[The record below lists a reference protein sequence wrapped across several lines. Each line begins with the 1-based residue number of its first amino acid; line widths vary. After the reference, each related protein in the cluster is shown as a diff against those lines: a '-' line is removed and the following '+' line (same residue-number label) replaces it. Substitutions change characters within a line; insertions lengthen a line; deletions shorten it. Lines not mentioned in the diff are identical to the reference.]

1 MTEEEWLAAKAT
13 FPWRHQVAHNGIG
26 GQVFVFDK
34 SGVEVP
40 LFTMIAVT
48 ERLTVAIANKA
59 ARAAEEAK
67 E

>member
-1 MTEEEWLAAKAT
+1 MTEEEWQKAKST
-13 FPWRHQVAHNGIG
+13 FPWRHQVVQNGIG
-26 GQVFVFDK
+26 GQVFVFDNA
-34 SGVEVP
+34 GAEVP

-48 ERLTVAIANKA
+48 ERLTIAIANKA

>member
-1 MTEEEWLAAKAT
+1 MTEEEWQAAKAT
-13 FPWRHQVAHNGIG
+13 FPWKHQVFQNGIG
-26 GQVFVFDK
+26 GQVIVYDNK
-34 SGVEVP
+34 GVEVP